1 MKIFLDSAD
10 IKEIEKY
17 RHLID
22 GVTTNPTLIAKICNN
37 MIYSEWLDTV
47 VHLIKGPISV
57 EVISLKC
64 DNMISEAKKI
74 AELAEN
80 IIIKIPMTEEGLRAT
95 TALHDFNIK
104 TNVTLIFSP
113 NLALL
118 AAKAGATYAS
128 IFVGRLDD
136 IGHAGMDVVRTVVS
150 LYHEYHY
157 PTEGITASIRH
168 PLHVIEA
175 AKAGSHV
182 ATIPATVMSQLI
194 GHPLTDIG
202 LQQFLHDWNRFQ
214 SEKNV

>member
-22 GVTTNPTLIAKICNN
+22 GVTTNPSLIAKSCNN
-37 MIYSEWLDTV
+37 QTYSEWLNTV
-47 VHLIKGPISV
+47 VHLVKGPISV

-64 DNMISEAKKI
+64 DEMISEARKI
-74 AELAEN
+74 AEIAEN
-80 IIIKIPMTEEGLRAT
+80 IVIKIPMTEEGLRAT
-95 TALHDFNIK
+95 RALHDINIK

-113 NLALL
+113 NQALL
-118 AAKAGATYAS
+118 AAKAGASYTS

-136 IGHAGMDVVRTVVS
+136 IGHTGMDVVRTVVS
-150 LYHEYHY
+150 LYCEYHY
-157 PTEGITASIRH
+157 PTEVITASIRH

-182 ATIPATVMSQLI
+182 ATIPATVMSQLVR
-194 GHPLTDIG
+194 HPLTDIG
-202 LQQFLHDWNRFQ
+202 LQQFLNDWNQFCC
-214 SEKNV
+214 EKK

>member
-22 GVTTNPTLIAKICNN
+22 GVTTNPSLIAKSCNN
-37 MIYSEWLDTV
+37 QIYSEWLDTV
-47 VHLIKGPISV
+47 VHLVKGPISV

-64 DNMISEAKKI
+64 DEMISEARKI
-74 AELAEN
+74 ADVAEN
-80 IIIKIPMTEEGLRAT
+80 IVIKIPMTEEGLRAT
-95 TALHDFNIK
+95 RALQDINIK

-113 NLALL
+113 NQALL

-136 IGHAGMDVVRTVVS
+136 IGSAGMDVVRTVVS
-150 LYHEYHY
+150 LYREYHY
-157 PTEGITASIRH
+157 PTEVISASIRH

-182 ATIPATVMSQLI
+182 ATIPATVMSQLVR
-194 GHPLTDIG
+194 HPLTDIG
-202 LQQFLHDWNRFQ
+202 LQQFLNDWDRFQ
-214 SEKNV
+214 CEKK